1 MTPSPQR
8 NVRKMSVKSR
18 LVRPSLLLKWTDIR
32 AFLVCWGSYQISLEH
47 CSKKLITRI
56 GKKPSLTSVEPCFS
70 QGFASGTKGK
80 SWRPDSGRISLLK
93 IEVLPTRIL
102 KERKRKKITSL
113 LLNVEIHFIFFGDI
127 EISQIYVRTSAPAPK
142 PKGNKG
148 NAKSTNY

>member
-1 MTPSPQR
+1 M
-8 NVRKMSVKSR
+8 
-18 LVRPSLLLKWTDIR
+18 
-32 AFLVCWGSYQISLEH
+32 
-47 CSKKLITRI
+47 RI

-80 SWRPDSGRISLLK
+80 SWRPDSGRISL
-93 IEVLPTRIL
+93 L

-142 PKGNKG
+142 PQRKQRKCQISKLLG
-148 NAKSTNY
+148 SFIYH